1 MSQLGI
7 VLFHLEGSKGSLPAA
22 SPEQAVWLISSHCM
36 CVLEEVQKRF
46 TRVSV
51 VPLVKIAD
59 KHMKKPQ
66 NLAGFI

>member
-7 VLFHLEGSKGSLPAA
+7 SPVSSGGKQRQSPCSLP
-22 SPEQAVWLISSHCM
+22 QAGSWLISSHCM
-36 CVLEEVQKRF
+36 CVLEGVPKRL

-59 KHMKKPQ
+59 KHKKKPKIP
-66 NLAGFI
+66 AGFI